1 MVPVDRQGT
10 SEAGWPESWLPRSA
24 NKDVRVRGVN
34 VYGEHFVD
42 AQASGVKALE
52 KECRR
57 WNVLRPKSTK
67 AGEREKR
74 RHPRRTSRRESTK
87 SPGESPHVDKCG
99 G

>member
-34 VYGEHFVD
+34 VYGEHFED

-52 KECRR
+52 KKCRR
-57 WNVLRPKSTK
+57 WNVLRLNRPKLANAKSDATRGGRVD
-67 AGEREKR
+67 ANRQ
-74 RHPRRTSRRESTK
+74 SRRERAHT
-87 SPGESPHVDKCG
+87 
-99 G
+99 